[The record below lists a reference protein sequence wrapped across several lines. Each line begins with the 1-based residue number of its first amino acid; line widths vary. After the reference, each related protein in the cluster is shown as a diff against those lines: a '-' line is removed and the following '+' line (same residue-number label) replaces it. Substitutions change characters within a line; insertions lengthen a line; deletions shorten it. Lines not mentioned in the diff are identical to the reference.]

1 MAAQDPSVSEPA
13 PRSSPPRRKTKTGT
27 VVFGIVI
34 AILVVA
40 GVVAV
45 VASMGGSDDGPA
57 VGDHWHAALGVDICG
72 EFLPNAPSFEERAGT
87 EERAGLHSHGDGL
100 MHLHPFV
107 EDEAGGNATV
117 GRFFEYGGGL
127 VTEERIVAWDD
138 TDVASGQSCPDGRVA
153 AIRWSVNGEEQSGNP
168 GDYVP
173 EDGDVITIA
182 FLPEGEPIPEPPSKE
197 TLPNPVDVQGG

>member
-1 MAAQDPSVSEPA
+1 VPEPP
-13 PRSSPPRRKTKTGT
+13 PRSSPAKHKTKGST

-34 AILVVA
+34 AMVLGASVVA
-40 GVVAV
+40 IL
-45 VASMGGSDDGPA
+45 ASRGGGGGPA

-100 MHLHPFV
+100 MHIHPFV
-107 EDEAGGNATV
+107 EDEAGSKATV

-127 VTEERIVAWDD
+127 LSEEQIVAWDD
-138 TDVASGQSCPDGRVA
+138 TDVANGQSCPDGRVA
-153 AIRWSVNGEEQSGNP
+153 TVRWSVNGEERAGNP
-168 GDYVP
+168 ADHVP

-182 FLPEGEPIPEPPSKE
+182 FLPEGEAIPEPPSKE
-197 TLPNPVDVQGG
+197 TLPNPVDVQRG